1 MSSNVSYQP
10 TFASFYDFYDDPEYR
25 QEQLLMYRGL
35 ASEAGAS
42 ILELACGTGI
52 ITIELARA
60 GFHVTGLDISSDML
74 QIAQKKIA
82 CEDAD
87 VQSRIR
93 LIKADMKDFDCFVP
107 RNDEK
112 FNGIFIPSNSF
123 GYLLTLD
130 EQKSCLQASHAHLK
144 PQGLMVIEERNY
156 TPEVLMG
163 MLQRRA
169 AIMVQMA
176 RVNPLTGKY
185 TTYNSMTTHI
195 DFITQ
200 TIYGRQFIDEIQ
212 DDGTVKRYVPADSGT
227 RRMHYFNRF
236 ELQLLIEQAGF
247 IVRNLWGSHDK
258 QPLGPRSF
266 NMIFVAQKNGG

>member
-1 MSSNVSYQP
+1 MRFDVSHQP
-10 TFASFYDFYDDPEYR
+10 NFASFYDFYDDSEYR
-25 QEQLLMYRGL
+25 QGQLQMYRTL
-35 ASEAGAS
+35 ASEAGDS

-74 QIAQKKIA
+74 QVAQEKITR
-82 CEDAD
+82 EDAD

-93 LIKADMKDFDCFVP
+93 LIKADMKDFKL
-107 RNDEK
+107 DER

-123 GYLLTLD
+123 GYLITLD

-156 TPEVLMG
+156 TPEVLTG

-169 AIMVQMA
+169 AVMVQMA

-212 DDGTVKRYVPADSGT
+212 DDGTVKRYVPAGDGA
-227 RRMHYFNRF
+227 RRTHYFNRF
-236 ELQLLIEQAGF
+236 ELQLLFEQAGF
-247 IVRNLWGSHDK
+247 TIRELWGGSTRH
-258 QPLGPRSF
+258 PLEPRSY
-266 NMIFVAQKNGG
+266 NMIFVAQRN